1 MCKDYERE
9 LSEQLEI
16 DFDSVRKKMYRIKKK
31 VYNGFVE
38 SLDDYDDNSILLIGV
53 GGQFDE

>member
-38 SLDDYDDNSILLIGV
+38 SLDDYDDTSILLIGV